1 MFSGGDII
9 NIRTTP
15 LENTTIKTGG
25 RKRNPNTSK
34 MAKRPQTLQS
44 MHKLHRNVKA
54 SIKRSDS
61 DKRKRTNLLRRLS
74 SKRASADIHIMI
86 NSQGNQLSLSTPP
99 TSPQSPK
106 VLQMNSSLTPSRSF
120 QSFPKVSESAGQ
132 TINTINQTVL
142 KKGLNF
148 GRERPNERLTQSLHV
163 DLNSSVESSPA
174 SSIPNSPASSSR
186 PSSLD
191 GLKYKLKTFR
201 SPRRKSCGHIPLSP
215 LARSN
220 GGGSPV
226 LTTPSGNNHLI
237 ANSTSPTS
245 RSPSPL
251 AFPNVLQHQTLK
263 KNYRLA
269 PLAQSNDNDPPKAM
283 QNRPKSVSLDQTI
296 CLDHN
301 TRISFSKENSSNNN
315 DNDNNSNL
323 NLIKSPRIIYLSKSK
338 RENLAQ
344 HLTTTVKST
353 CIDNETSNSK
363 DSTISVK
370 QSIDRFETTLKLDPL
385 KRSNKMNE

>member
-1 MFSGGDII
+1 MFSGGDVI

-54 SIKRSDS
+54 GIKRSDS

-86 NSQGNQLSLSTPP
+86 NSQGSQLTTPP

-120 QSFPKVSESAGQ
+120 QSFPKVSESSCP
-132 TINTINQTVL
+132 TIINNINQTVS
-142 KKGLNF
+142 KKAFNV
-148 GRERPNERLTQSLHV
+148 GRERTSERLTQSLHV
-163 DLNSSVESSPA
+163 DLNSSVESLPV
-174 SSIPNSPASSSR
+174 SSMPNSPASSSR

-226 LTTPSGNNHLI
+226 LTCATGNNYLI

-269 PLAQSNDNDPPKAM
+269 PLAQSNDNDSPKTM
-283 QNRPKSVSLDQTI
+283 QIRPKSVSLDQTM
-296 CLDHN
+296 CLDHHN
-301 TRISFSKENSSNNN
+301 SRIIFSKESNNSNN
-315 DNDNNSNL
+315 DNDNNSN
-323 NLIKSPRIIYLSKSK
+323 NNHSIKSPRIIYLSKSK

-344 HLTTTVKST
+344 HLSTATKSA
-353 CIDNETSNSK
+353 CIDNESNNPQ

-370 QSIDRFETTLKLDPL
+370 QSIDRFETALKLDPL
-385 KRSNKMNE
+385 KNKHNK